1 MILVVY
7 NRLLKIAHFIA
18 ITEGILAEELT
29 KLFKDNIW
37 KLYELQENIISDR
50 KLQFVVELMKELN
63 NMLEIKIMLS
73 TTFYLQTDEQ
83 IEYMNQ
89 KLE

>member
-73 TTFYLQTDEQ
+73 TTFYLQIDEQ

>member
-73 TTFYLQTDEQ
+73 TTFYLQINEQ

>member
-73 TTFYLQTDEQ
+73 TTFYL
-83 IEYMNQ
+83 
-89 KLE
+89 